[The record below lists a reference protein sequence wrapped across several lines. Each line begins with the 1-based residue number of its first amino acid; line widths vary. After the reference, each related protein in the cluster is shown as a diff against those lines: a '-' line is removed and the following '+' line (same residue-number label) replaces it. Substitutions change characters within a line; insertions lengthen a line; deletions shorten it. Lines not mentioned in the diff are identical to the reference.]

1 MARKKRI
8 IMLEENLKKI
18 IIFNELC
25 TQDLRVRLISELEK
39 LFMIARKMAESAEN
53 RDDWVRIAG
62 YIAQVINSLTKAYDE
77 VRFNEDMQR
86 LREMIRRAKEKL
98 AGQVGAGTPVA

>member
-1 MARKKRI
+1 MGKKRI
-8 IMLEENLKKI
+8 VLIGEKLNKIMLISSLK
-18 IIFNELC
+18 
-25 TQDLRVRLISELEK
+25 TQELRVRLINELEK

-62 YIAQVINSLTKAYDE
+62 YIAQVINSLAKAYDE
-77 VRFNEDMQR
+77 TKFNEDMKR
-86 LREMIRRAKEKL
+86 LEEMIRRAKEKL

>member
-1 MARKKRI
+1 MKKI
-8 IMLEENLKKI
+8 LKKI
-18 IIFNELC
+18 IIFNELR

-39 LFMIARKMAESAEN
+39 LFIIARKMAESAEN

-62 YIAQVINSLTKAYDE
+62 YIAQVINSLANSYDE
-77 VRFNEDMQR
+77 TRFNEDMKR
-86 LREMIRRAKEKL
+86 LEEMIKRAKKKL